1 MRLVRLSIVCE
12 HLLASQLCPVSLTQ
26 SRATQIS
33 HVRTKISQPNL
44 RIDCYNSSIRQIRRL
59 QNMTIKTQ
67 PKTAFG
73 KTLHYVTDP
82 VQAQALSS
90 LTGKKTINE
99 KDIANLKTL
108 GIAVESQQTQVATMV
123 YA

>member
-1 MRLVRLSIVCE
+1 
-12 HLLASQLCPVSLTQ
+12 
-26 SRATQIS
+26 
-33 HVRTKISQPNL
+33 
-44 RIDCYNSSIRQIRRL
+44 
-59 QNMTIKTQ
+59 MTNIKTQ

-73 KTLHYVTDP
+73 KTLHYVVDP
-82 VQAQALSS
+82 TQAAALTR

-108 GIAVESQQTQVATMV
+108 GIAVESQPVTHMTMV

>member
-1 MRLVRLSIVCE
+1 
-12 HLLASQLCPVSLTQ
+12 
-26 SRATQIS
+26 
-33 HVRTKISQPNL
+33 
-44 RIDCYNSSIRQIRRL
+44 
-59 QNMTIKTQ
+59 MTIKTQ

-82 VQAQALSS
+82 TLAAALTS

-108 GIAVESQQTQVATMV
+108 GVAVQSQAVQVATMTF
-123 YA
+123 A

>member
-1 MRLVRLSIVCE
+1 
-12 HLLASQLCPVSLTQ
+12 
-26 SRATQIS
+26 
-33 HVRTKISQPNL
+33 
-44 RIDCYNSSIRQIRRL
+44 
-59 QNMTIKTQ
+59 MTIKTQ

-82 VQAQALSS
+82 TQAAALSR

-99 KDIANLKTL
+99 LDIIALETL
-108 GIAVESQQTQVATMV
+108 GLAVNSQPATQLTMV

>member
-1 MRLVRLSIVCE
+1 
-12 HLLASQLCPVSLTQ
+12 
-26 SRATQIS
+26 
-33 HVRTKISQPNL
+33 
-44 RIDCYNSSIRQIRRL
+44 
-59 QNMTIKTQ
+59 MTIKTQ

-82 VQAQALSS
+82 VQAKALSS

-108 GIAVESQQTQVATMV
+108 GIAVQSQQVQVATMTFAQSYEIYIYCNAV
-123 YA
+123 YYQSQT

>member
-1 MRLVRLSIVCE
+1 
-12 HLLASQLCPVSLTQ
+12 
-26 SRATQIS
+26 
-33 HVRTKISQPNL
+33 
-44 RIDCYNSSIRQIRRL
+44 
-59 QNMTIKTQ
+59 MTNIKTY

-73 KTLHYVTDP
+73 KTLHYVLDP
-82 VQAQALSS
+82 VYAAALTS

-108 GIAVESQQTQVATMV
+108 GIAVESQPVTHMTMV